1 MDITII
7 EIVQEISQEFVIEF
21 NLYKFYIIDFKSKHI
36 VVNANNLIGNNRN
49 KKKITSCFG

>member
-21 NLYKFYIIDFKSKHI
+21 NLNFILSILK
-36 VVNANNLIGNNRN
+36 VNTL
-49 KKKITSCFG
+49 